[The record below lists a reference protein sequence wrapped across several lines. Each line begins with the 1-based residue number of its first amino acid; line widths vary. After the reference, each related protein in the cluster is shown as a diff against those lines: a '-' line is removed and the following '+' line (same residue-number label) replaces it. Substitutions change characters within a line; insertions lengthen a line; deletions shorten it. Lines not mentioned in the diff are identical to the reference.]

1 MLFKLFFSF
10 FKIGLFTFGGRY
22 AMLPLMRAELVEK
35 HQWITDDELLDYFS
49 VSQCTPG
56 VIAVNV
62 STFVGHKTGGVFGAV
77 TATSAVVLPSLII
90 ILSIASVL
98 TKYMSNPY
106 VSQAFNGIRAVVLA
120 LILNILAGLWKKG
133 VKTKTGFA
141 LFAGVLALSLFAKF
155 SPVMIVGCILVFSL
169 STRKFR
175 GAP

>member
-1 MLFKLFFSF
+1 MLFKIFFSF
-10 FKIGLFTFGGRY
+10 FKIGLFTFGGGY

-98 TKYMSNPY
+98 TKYMGNPY
-106 VSQAFNGIRAVVLA
+106 VS
-120 LILNILAGLWKKG
+120 
-133 VKTKTGFA
+133 
-141 LFAGVLALSLFAKF
+141 
-155 SPVMIVGCILVFSL
+155 
-169 STRKFR
+169 
-175 GAP
+175 

>member
-1 MLFKLFFSF
+1 MLFKIFFSF
-10 FKIGLFTFGGRY
+10 FKIGLFTFGGGY

-98 TKYMSNPY
+98 TKYMGNPY
-106 VSQAFNGIRAVVLA
+106 VSQAFNGVRAVVLA

-141 LFAGVLALSLFAKF
+141 LFVGVLALCLFAKF